1 MSKPILWGAV
11 LATMAAGLGIG
22 PAALAAE
29 GDKPPMIPKPT
40 PEQVAWQDA
49 EMGMFFHFDIPV
61 FVEGGEGDWPNQG
74 RLDPNLYH
82 PDELNTDQW
91 MEAAKAMGAAYSV
104 FVAKHCTGFISWQSD
119 LYAYGVKQSKWR
131 GGKGDVVR
139 DYVESCR
146 KYGIKPGIYASVTAN
161 AHLNVNNPGLVNF
174 GKGGDAAKQA
184 EYARICERMVSELW
198 GNYGGL
204 FYVWFDGGALPPDK
218 GGPDLVPILKKLQP
232 HAVCFQGPPGTPA
245 GPAMRAA

>member
-1 MSKPILWGAV
+1 
-11 LATMAAGLGIG
+11 
-22 PAALAAE
+22 
-29 GDKPPMIPKPT
+29 
-40 PEQVAWQDA
+40 
-49 EMGMFFHFDIPV
+49 
-61 FVEGGEGDWPNQG
+61 
-74 RLDPNLYH
+74 
-82 PDELNTDQW
+82 
-91 MEAAKAMGAAYSV
+91 
-104 FVAKHCTGFISWQSD
+104 
-119 LYAYGVKQSKWR
+119 
-131 GGKGDVVR
+131 
-139 DYVESCR
+139 
-146 KYGIKPGIYASVTAN
+146 
-161 AHLNVNNPGLVNF
+161 VNF